1 MFKNI
6 SSFKLKYFRK
16 NNFICKTCW
25 LKRKVCKKCQYFY
38 KKNFIFLLSFFIPG
52 FCLFMS
58 GNFNAV
64 KEQYRYRAPL
74 ENKQYYNIYLFKL
87 NVYYVSKKS
96 VFEPSLR
103 IKILIIFIKDNN
115 HWNPKMFLMDFSTSV
130 WRF

>member
-1 MFKNI
+1 MPIFLQQKFYF
-6 SSFKLKYFRK
+6 SSF
-16 NNFICKTCW
+16 
-25 LKRKVCKKCQYFY
+25 
-38 KKNFIFLLSFFIPG
+38 FFIPG

-103 IKILIIFIKDNN
+103 IKILIIIIKDNN
-115 HWNPKMFLMDFSTSV
+115 H
-130 WRF
+130 